1 MKMKALFSFKDK
13 VIEPCGKFLSS
24 FKHKFHMPKRRSR
37 PRGIRTRVVRFRKP
51 FSLKSLSF
59 PQCRPKSKIRLRSRP
74 PISSRVVRKTRHFRP
89 KRRTK
94 PVGKPV
100 PKVRIAELLTV
111 LFSLRKL
118 PKEVDTDTS
127 EQVNMADVSVSEG
140 GHGKEPFPSPTTP
153 AYVRPSTDS
162 KKDSSKDSLVSL
174 EEEVEDPCRSFES
187 CLVEMI
193 VEDGKLKDLMDVE
206 ELLYCWRSLK
216 SPIFVDL
223 VSRFY
228 GEVCDDLFSPSEE
241 DESQITTVSE

>member
-51 FSLKSLSF
+51 FSLKSLTF
-59 PQCRPKSKIRLRSRP
+59 PQCRPKSKIRIRSRP
-74 PISSRVVRKTRHFRP
+74 AISSRVQKTRHFRP

-127 EQVNMADVSVSEG
+127 EQVNMADVTSVSVSEG
-140 GHGKEPFPSPTTP
+140 GNGKEPFPSPTTP

-162 KKDSSKDSLVSL
+162 KKDSSEDL
-174 EEEVEDPCRSFES
+174 EEVEDSCRSFES
-187 CLVEMI
+187 YLVEMI

-206 ELLYCWRSLK
+206 ELLYCWRNLK

-228 GEVCDDLFSPSEE
+228 GEVCEDLFSPSEE
-241 DESQITTVSE
+241 DESHVTTVSE